1 MDFNVQSTQLKKEEQ
16 KFARLA
22 LTFLYKTME
31 TIYTLRCPHQV
42 EFTEED
48 SSSCWFN
55 LNIPR
60 SNVLR
65 QQLQSSFYHGWF
77 SIDIF
82 LSDTKEIV
90 ERWYLIHIPAK
101 QTETLPSLAV
111 SIGSSGINNNSSGR
125 NSALKE
131 LKLHTYRRF
140 TQIQRSIYCM
150 IGALPATTLSI
161 ILDQF
166 STPNKRHLVAS
177 LSPFQKF
184 PAQITSFCE
193 QETAKFRFGPVVT
206 PIGQSVV
213 ICHYRIDI
221 QPLIP
226 TPIKVMHNGIKLPTI
241 NNFIDDSSLNS
252 STAQKYNE
260 ILERAT
266 AVRDSTNKLI
276 SELNNT
282 DSFTSSIS
290 NSSSTGNNYNGFSK
304 FNIVR
309 PTSPDPMMMQTS
321 DKIKDT
327 YGMSVPI
334 GSPLMTP
341 GSHIDIMSFVPDPRG
356 QFEPLDNDI
365 DSNLNNNSEIGRNSN
380 SHDIYNTS
388 NNNTNDSENNLNNY
402 SANDSNT
409 NNNENDSQT
418 LMPINDFIDF
428 LKSCE
433 NKKYAEFDTI
443 NNTDQQLSRV
453 RDELNILKNESK

>member
-1 MDFNVQSTQLKKEEQ
+1 MDFNAQSTQLRKEEQ

-31 TIYTLRCPHQV
+31 TIYTLRVPHQV

-48 SSSCWFN
+48 SGSCWFN

-77 SIDIF
+77 SIDIY

-111 SIGSSGINNNSSGR
+111 SIGSSAINNNNGNSNNGR

-140 TQIQRSIYCM
+140 TQMQRSIYCM

-161 ILDQF
+161 VLGQF

-193 QETAKFRFGPVVT
+193 EETAKFRFGPVVT

-226 TPIKVMHNGIKLPTI
+226 TPIKVMHSGNKSPSFTNLMNDESNNG
-241 NNFIDDSSLNS
+241 LNT

-260 ILERAT
+260 ILKRAT
-266 AVRDSTNKLI
+266 AARDSANKMI
-276 SELNNT
+276 SDLNT
-282 DSFTSSIS
+282 DSF
-290 NSSSTGNNYNGFSK
+290 SSS
-304 FNIVR
+304 
-309 PTSPDPMMMQTS
+309 DPMMMQTS
-321 DKIKDT
+321 DRIKDT
-327 YGMSVPI
+327 YGMSVPT

-341 GSHIDIMSFVPDPRG
+341 GSHVDIMSFVPDPHG
-356 QFEPLDNDI
+356 QFEPLDNQ
-365 DSNLNNNSEIGRNSN
+365 LNSGIIHNSS
-380 SHDIYNTS
+380 SHDIYNL
-388 NNNTNDSENNLNNY
+388 NENE
-402 SANDSNT
+402 
-409 NNNENDSQT
+409 NNNESNNISAVDSNANFDENDDS
-418 LMPINDFIDF
+418 LMPIDDFIDF
-428 LKSCE
+428 LKSCQ
-433 NKKYAEFDTI
+433 NKKCAELNSFSGI
-443 NNTDQQLSRV
+443 EQQLSRV
-453 RDELNILKNESK
+453 RDELSILKSEYE